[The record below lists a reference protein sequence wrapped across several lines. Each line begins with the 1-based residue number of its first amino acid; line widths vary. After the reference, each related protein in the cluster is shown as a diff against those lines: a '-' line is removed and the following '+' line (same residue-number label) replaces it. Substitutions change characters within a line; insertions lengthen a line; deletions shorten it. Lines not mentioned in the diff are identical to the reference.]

1 MYQTAAKGFSRK
13 CVGLAGCL
21 LLAMGVAGSATAS
34 AAEINFRNKTI
45 EMIIASDAGGGTDLV
60 GRLFAQYFEKYLPG
74 SPNVVAKNMG
84 SGAGKILAANYLA
97 RAKPD
102 GMIVMQTDSD
112 TLQPTLLKR
121 DAVKY
126 EPAEFRVVGAISR
139 GGSVVFIRKD
149 AVARLKDPSA
159 RPVVVGATSG
169 ERSWQAMLVWGK
181 EFLGWNVKWV
191 KGYKGTGPMK
201 LALQR
206 GEIDVFATNGLNVI
220 ESLNKEGIIDFLV
233 QEGQAEGD
241 SFGPRVTFKDVPI
254 FPLLMKEANVPEIAV
269 RGYRS
274 VMGASNVDK
283 WLALPPKTPDDI
295 VAAYRT
301 AFDKATKDPDF
312 LDAAYKRVSKEIYV
326 TDGARSERA
335 IQELR
340 NTPPEVT
347 KYAEELRQK
356 YNLLPQ

>member
-1 MYQTAAKGFSRK
+1 MYEIAAEGSVRK
-13 CVGLAGCL
+13 SAGLAGYL
-21 LLAMGVAGSATAS
+21 LLAMGVAGSATADAS
-34 AAEINFRNKTI
+34 EITFRDKTV
-45 EMIIASDAGGGTDLV
+45 EMIVASDPGGGTDLV
-60 GRLFAQYFEKYLPG
+60 GRLFARYFEKYLPG
-74 SPNVVAKNMG
+74 RPAVVAKNMG

-121 DAVKY
+121 SAVKY

-139 GGSVVFIRKD
+139 GGSIVFIRKD

-169 ERSWQAMLVWGK
+169 QRSWQAMLVWGK
-181 EFLGWNVKWV
+181 EFLGWNVRWV
-191 KGYKGTGPMK
+191 KGYKGSGAMK

-206 GEIDVFATNGLNVI
+206 GEIDVFATNGINVI
-220 ESLNKEGIIDFLV
+220 LSLHKEGLIDFLV

-241 SFGPRVTFKDVPI
+241 SFGPRPSFKDVPI
-254 FPLLMKEANVPEIAV
+254 FPLLLKKVNIPEIAM

-274 VMGASNVDK
+274 VMGASDVDK

-295 VAAYRT
+295 VAVYRT
-301 AFDKATKDPDF
+301 AFHKATKDPQF
-312 LDAAYKRVSKEIYV
+312 LEAAHKQVSEEIYV
-326 TDGARSERA
+326 ADGARSERA
-335 IQELR
+335 IRELR
-340 NTPPEVT
+340 SAPPEVT

-356 YNLLPQ
+356 YNLLPK